1 MYNSLWEEEKDTL
14 KDFHDNNVET
24 LNKDYDKVPTI
35 TEMDFDGI
43 QDFIQKFTEWSCRQL
58 SKKGGITKDDT
69 KNEIYELLG
78 IE

>member
-1 MYNSLWEEEKDTL
+1 
-14 KDFHDNNVET
+14 
-24 LNKDYDKVPTI
+24 
-35 TEMDFDGI
+35 MDFDGI